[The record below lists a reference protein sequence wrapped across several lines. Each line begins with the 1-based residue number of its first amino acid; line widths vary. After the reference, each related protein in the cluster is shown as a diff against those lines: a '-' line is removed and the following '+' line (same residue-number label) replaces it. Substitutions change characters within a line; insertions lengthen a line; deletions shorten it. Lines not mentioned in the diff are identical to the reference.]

1 MNEKKEAPM
10 HALWKGYITFGLISI
25 PIKLISAIQ
34 STDVSFNQLH
44 KLCKSRIKYQNY
56 CENCKKVI
64 PRDEIIKGYELSK
77 GEYVVF
83 NENELEELHPSSSKT
98 MEIIEVIKLDE
109 IDPIYFDKPYY
120 IIPDEGGEL
129 PYKLLLITMK
139 NLKKAAL
146 VKFVIYQKENVAILR
161 PFNNIILLHTLLYKE
176 NIRAIPEETMP
187 GEINITSKEISLA
200 EKLLECLSGK
210 FNPEKYKN
218 EYREKLMKLIEAK
231 AKGKVIS
238 FEQPKVKPASVNIL
252 DALQE
257 SLKVMMLPK
266 KPSAVAKIPKSKK
279 KIQQG

>member
-1 MNEKKEAPM
+1 M
-10 HALWKGYITFGLISI
+10 HALWKGYVSFGLVSI

-34 STDVSFNQLH
+34 NNDISFNQLH

-64 PRDEIIKGYELSK
+64 SRDEIIKGYELSK
-77 GEYVVF
+77 GQYVIF
-83 NENELEELHPSSSKT
+83 NENELEELKPSSSKI

-129 PYKLLLITMK
+129 AYKLLLTTMR

-146 VKFVIYQKENVAILR
+146 VKFVLHQKENVAILR
-161 PFNNIILLHTLLYKE
+161 PFNNIMLLHTLLYKE
-176 NIRAIPEETMP
+176 NIKEIPEEVSL
-187 GEINITSKEISLA
+187 GDKNITSKEITLA

-231 AKGKVIS
+231 AKGKVIT
-238 FEQPKVKPASVNIL
+238 FEQPKVKPASANIL

-266 KPSAVAKIPKSKK
+266 KPSTVAKISKSKK

>member
-1 MNEKKEAPM
+1 M
-10 HALWKGYITFGLISI
+10 HALWKGYVSFGLVSI

-34 STDVSFNQLH
+34 NNDISFNQLH

-64 PRDEIIKGYELSK
+64 SRDEIIKGYELSK
-77 GEYVVF
+77 GQYVIF
-83 NENELEELHPSSSKT
+83 NENELEELQPSSSKI

-129 PYKLLLITMK
+129 AYKLLLTTMR

-146 VKFVIYQKENVAILR
+146 VKFVLHQKENVAILR
-161 PFNNIILLHTLLYKE
+161 PFNNIMLLHTLLYKE
-176 NIRAIPEETMP
+176 NIREIPEEISP
-187 GEINITSKEISLA
+187 GDKNITSKEITLA

-231 AKGKVIS
+231 AKGKVIT
-238 FEQPKVKPASVNIL
+238 FEQPKVKPASANIL

-266 KPSAVAKIPKSKK
+266 KPSTVAKISKSKK